1 MRLTS
6 MLFPFFILCVH
17 AGAYDDGGQMYPTS
31 CNARD
36 KLAQLIRAA
45 HSRLLAVHCA
55 KGPAETKTK
64 RLPHTFNLVDAN
76 NIFCNGEM
84 DVNQLHEA
92 LFAIQVGMDDGP
104 TKVDYFDGARKMRSK
119 IGNEIYASYKDTVCK
134 APDYVQ
140 AEIEKD
146 LSRHRDLSGDYK
158 KLFGIQL
165 KHQDCDHE
173 IDVQKMVVPNRLIY
187 SLYNTVET
195 MSEAV
200 NETVVDMKQVFDV
213 VKSAREG
220 TQLWMIFK
228 SPKIYNKPLAL
239 AAAALAQTKEL
250 EINVI
255 LVDPE
260 QIPRDVKA
268 VWRSMAKS
276 TYGTVYQI
284 PIALLSKLSP
294 IVVDGTNADYTLVD
308 THTVALYQPVDVE
321 FAIDV
326 SIRKFMVEVTSNDI
340 PDIKFVSPDEQ
351 TQDIVPDVGF
361 KSVRYYTFNAPL
373 TGKWK
378 IVSYGGG
385 SEEVHITISAV
396 ALFGMKSDFDRENN
410 IRTHS
415 ISSTYP
421 QQLAVQNEYANINPI
436 NHITR
441 TNLNLTRSDMR
452 LGEMKINFMSPE
464 NNLKRLRRST
474 RPVFLGCVLR

>member
-1 MRLTS
+1 MT
-6 MLFPFFILCVH
+6 F
-17 AGAYDDGGQMYPTS
+17 
-31 CNARD
+31 
-36 KLAQLIRAA
+36 
-45 HSRLLAVHCA
+45 LLS
-55 KGPAETKTK
+55 
-64 RLPHTFNLVDAN
+64 
-76 NIFCNGEM
+76 NGEM

-92 LFAIQVGMDDGP
+92 LFAIQVGMDDGS

-119 IGNEIYASYKDTVCK
+119 IGNEIYESYKDTVCK

-146 LSRHRDLSGDYK
+146 LSRHRDLSADYK
-158 KLFGIQL
+158 KLFGIQF

-200 NETVVDMKQVFDV
+200 NETVVDMKQIFDV
-213 VKSAREG
+213 VKSAQEG

-284 PIALLSKLSP
+284 PTALLPKLSP
-294 IVVDGTNADYTLVD
+294 IVVDGTNTDYTLVD

-321 FAIDV
+321 FSIDV

-378 IVSYGGG
+378 IVSYAGG

-410 IRTHS
+410 IRTHR
-415 ISSTYP
+415 I
-421 QQLAVQNEYANINPI
+421 AFN
-436 NHITR
+436 
-441 TNLNLTRSDMR
+441 MR
-452 LGEMKINFMSPE
+452 
-464 NNLKRLRRST
+464 
-474 RPVFLGCVLR
+474 